1 MPAKSKAA
9 TRAVVSLPMD
19 QVTPDPDQPRKS
31 FDESAIREL
40 AASIRQNGLLQPIT
54 VRRSAAGGFVIIAGE
69 SRYRAHKLLEAAT
82 IDCLVSDLEDTA
94 SIRVAQIIEND
105 QRTDVPALE
114 QAFAY
119 QRLMDEMGWT
129 AEELGQRIGK
139 HWWRVT
145 ERTDLL
151 KLQPEYQ
158 DLFAKCGITPSQATE
173 MARQPTPRAQAL
185 LFRAI
190 QQGKCTTYK
199 DLRVVSLAIAGGEAQ
214 AAFAMDEPAPPTQV
228 EVELSRQFEN
238 QVDRVA
244 YLLRQGIQDNQITA
258 LRKVN
263 PHKAGVLADTMA
275 AMQTDL
281 RRLEVALREMA
292 VQADLMAAD

>member
-1 MPAKSKAA
+1 MPKTQPDAA
-9 TRAVVSLPMD
+9 RVVVNLPLD

-31 FDESAIREL
+31 FDQAALREL
-40 AASIRQNGLLQPIT
+40 AASIRENGLLQPIT
-54 VRRSAAGGFVIIAGE
+54 VRRSVTGGYSIIAGE
-69 SRYRAHKLLEAAT
+69 SRYRAHRLNGAET
-82 IDCLVSDLEDTA
+82 IACLISDLDDTA

-119 QRLMDEMGWT
+119 QKLMDEMSWT
-129 AEELGQRIGK
+129 PEELGRRIGK

-173 MARQPTPRAQAL
+173 LARQPTPRAQTL
-185 LFRAI
+185 LFKAI
-190 QQGKCTTYK
+190 QAGRCSTYR
-199 DLRVVSLAIAGGEAQ
+199 DLRVVSLAIAGTEQ
-214 AAFAMDEPAPPTQV
+214 QTAFAMNEPEPPTQV
-228 EVELSRQFEN
+228 EVELARTFEN
-238 QVDRVA
+238 QVERVA
-244 YLLRQGIQDNQITA
+244 FLLRQGIQDNQIVA

-263 PHKAGVLADTMA
+263 PHRAGILSDTIA

-281 RRLEVALREMA
+281 RRIEVALREMA
-292 VQADLMAAD
+292 VQAELLAAD